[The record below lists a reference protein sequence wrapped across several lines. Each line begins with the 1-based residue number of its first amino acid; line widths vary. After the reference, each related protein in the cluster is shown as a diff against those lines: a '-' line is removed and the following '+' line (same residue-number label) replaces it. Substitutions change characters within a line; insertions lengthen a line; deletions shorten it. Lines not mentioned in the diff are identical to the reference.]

1 MSSRGGIIAL
11 NGEQSQSA
19 KIPVSTK
26 VVKES
31 LKSIILSGESDLEK
45 FVSHRILYI
54 LGFVTGWNARIF
66 SLEFLPLLYFL
77 IWAIVMFGLRE
88 NEFGYMFL
96 IADVIVLIY
105 FLFLHSVIS
114 VWDRIKKWFINRA
127 RKQGGIEN
135 MTLVDIK
142 YLLIY
147 TRQVFGVKH
156 EISEEATNDF
166 DPIAF
171 RKLLRSHK
179 AWQYALN
186 ASVIFELIIIT
197 GLGVYAFI
205 LKAEILTWII
215 DWWYFIFI
223 FLLPILI
230 IIICLSITKS
240 KIKKIINIIPD
251 DKFEEILRVL
261 NDFEVFGRK
270 STT

>member
-19 KIPVSTK
+19 KTPVSTK

-31 LKSIILSGESDLEK
+31 LKSIILSGESDLNK

-66 SLEFLPLLYFL
+66 SLEFLPLLYFF

-88 NEFGYMFL
+88 NHFGYMFL
-96 IADVIVLIY
+96 IADVIILIY

-114 VWDRIKKWFINRA
+114 AWDRIKKWFINRA

-147 TRQVFGVKH
+147 TRKVFGVKY
-156 EISEEATNDF
+156 EISEEVTTDF
-166 DPIAF
+166 NPIAF
-171 RKLLRSHK
+171 RKLLKSHK

-186 ASVIFELIIIT
+186 VSVIFELIIIT

-205 LKAEILTWII
+205 LDLDVLSWII
-215 DWWYFIFI
+215 NWWYFIFV
-223 FLLPILI
+223 ILI
-230 IIICLSITKS
+230 PIFIIVICLSITKS
-240 KIKKIINIIPD
+240 KIKSVINTIPEE
-251 DKFEEILRVL
+251 KFEEILRVL

-270 STT
+270 STK

>member
-1 MSSRGGIIAL
+1 
-11 NGEQSQSA
+11 
-19 KIPVSTK
+19 
-26 VVKES
+26 
-31 LKSIILSGESDLEK
+31 
-45 FVSHRILYI
+45 
-54 LGFVTGWNARIF
+54 
-66 SLEFLPLLYFL
+66 
-77 IWAIVMFGLRE
+77 MFGLRE
-88 NEFGYMFL
+88 NQFAYMFL

-114 VWDRIKKWFINRA
+114 AWDRIKKWFINRA

-156 EISEEATNDF
+156 EISEEATTDF
-166 DPIAF
+166 DPAAF
-171 RKLLRSHK
+171 RTLLRNHK
-179 AWQYALN
+179 AWQYTLN

-205 LKAEILTWII
+205 LNLEVLSWII
-215 DWWYFIFI
+215 NWWYFIFV

-230 IIICLSITKS
+230 IVIFLSITKN
-240 KIKKIINIIPD
+240 KIKKIINIIPE

-270 STT
+270 STK

>member
-31 LKSIILSGESDLEK
+31 LKWITLSGETDLEK
-45 FVSHRILYI
+45 YVSHRILY
-54 LGFVTGWNARIF
+54 LFGFVTGWNARIF

-96 IADVIVLIY
+96 IADVIVFIY
-105 FLFLHSVIS
+105 FLFLHSVFS
-114 VWDRIKKWFINRA
+114 AWDRIKKWFIKRA

-156 EISEEATNDF
+156 EISEEATNDY
-166 DPIAF
+166 DSIAF

-230 IIICLSITKS
+230 IVICLSITKS
-240 KIKKIINIIPD
+240 KIKKIINIIPE

>member
-1 MSSRGGIIAL
+1 LSSRGGIIAL
-11 NGEQSQSA
+11 NGEHSKSA

-31 LKSIILSGESDLEK
+31 LKSIILSGESELEK
-45 FVSHRILYI
+45 FVSHRILYL

-66 SLEFLPLLYFL
+66 SLEFLPLLYFF
-77 IWAIVMFGLRE
+77 IWALVMFGLRE
-88 NEFGYMFL
+88 NQFGFMFL
-96 IADVIVLIY
+96 IADVIVLTY

-114 VWDRIKKWFINRA
+114 AWDRIKRWFINRA
-127 RKQGGIEN
+127 RKQGGIKN

-147 TRQVFGVKH
+147 TRKVFGVKH
-156 EISEEATNDF
+156 EISAETTNDF

-186 ASVIFELIIIT
+186 TSVILELVIIT

-205 LKAEILTWII
+205 LKLEILDWISN
-215 DWWYFIFI
+215 WWYLIFV
-223 FLLPILI
+223 FLIPILLVVI
-230 IIICLSITKS
+230 GLSITKT
-240 KIKKIINIIPD
+240 KIKNIINVIPEE
-251 DKFEEILRVL
+251 KFDEILRIL
-261 NDFEVFGRK
+261 NDFEVFGGK
-270 STT
+270 STK